1 MIDKELLKASV
12 EKAIEGTD
20 LFIVDIKVSPQ
31 NEIVVELGS
40 PGSIDIDTC
49 AAVTRAIEKE
59 FDRDVEDYELEVGSA
74 GLTSPFK
81 VKEQYEKNLG
91 NDIEVLTRDGRKL
104 QGVLTDVTDEGFT
117 FEYPVKYKEPGAKRP
132 TTVMQPETLAFSDA
146 KMVRYL
152 ISFK

>member
-31 NEIVVELGS
+31 NEIVVELDS

-91 NDIEVLTRDGRKL
+91 NDIEVLTR
-104 QGVLTDVTDEGFT
+104 
-117 FEYPVKYKEPGAKRP
+117 EPR
-132 TTVMQPETLAFSDA
+132 L
-146 KMVRYL
+146 RRR
-152 ISFK
+152 